1 MAEEEKTELPSAK
14 KIQKAREEGNV
25 PKSME
30 VVGVLGLLA
39 GLMSIFVFSYG
50 GWMAL
55 AKCIAMC

>member
-30 VVGVLGLLA
+30 VVGFLGLLA
-39 GLMSIFVFSYG
+39 GLMSIFVFFIWWVKGFRIS
-50 GWMAL
+50 AS
-55 AKCIAMC
+55 K

>member
-39 GLMSIFVFSYG
+39 GLLGIFVFFIWWVDGFSE
-50 GWMAL
+50 
-55 AKCIAMC
+55 CIAM

>member
-39 GLMSIFVFSYG
+39 GLMSILFFLYG

-55 AKCIAMC
+55 AKCIAM

>member
-30 VVGVLGLLA
+30 VVGFLGLLA
-39 GLMSIFVFSYG
+39 GLMNIFVFLYG
-50 GWMAL
+50 GWMVL

>member
-39 GLMSIFVFSYG
+39 GLMSILFFYMVG
-50 GWMAL
+50 GWF
-55 AKCIAMC
+55 